1 MNAFL
6 LVGGLIL
13 VGVLVAIVYPL
24 LKRQPLSDSGAS
36 EQHEL
41 NLRVLREQL
50 AELDK
55 EFAEG
60 RVSESAYQH
69 SKAELERRTLDYV
82 GETAEAVVS
91 GGRKIALAVVL
102 AIGFPAV
109 VGGLYWT
116 LGVPDSVVPSKS
128 AGGPKKDGEHA
139 LTQQQITAMVER
151 LALRLQENPNDGA
164 GWLMLARSYAV
175 LGRYPESSA
184 AFSRAL
190 GLLPPDAQH
199 YADYADIV
207 AMAQGKKLIGEP
219 EKLVRRALEIDPKNI
234 KALALSGTI
243 AFDRQEYAQAIREW
257 QKVVAL
263 VPEDSAAAAGIAGSI
278 RDAENRLAISS
289 KQVSEVTPV
298 AGKEPQAT
306 IASISGT
313 VELDSSMRAAMKP
326 GDTLFVFARAVDG
339 PRMPVAMMR
348 AKAGELPM
356 NFTLDD
362 SMAMSPQFKLS
373 TVGRVVVGA
382 RISKSG
388 DALARAGD
396 LEGLSAP
403 ISAKSGNVKIIIN
416 SIVQ

>member
-1 MNAFL
+1 MNVFL
-6 LVGGLIL
+6 LVGGLVL
-13 VGVLVAIVYPL
+13 VGVLVALVYPL
-24 LKRQPLSDSGAS
+24 LKRQPLSDAGAS
-36 EQHEL
+36 EQREL

-60 RVSESAYQH
+60 RVSESAYLH
-69 SKAELERRTLDYV
+69 SKGELEQRTLDYV
-82 GETAEAVVS
+82 GEAPEAVVS
-91 GGRKIALAVVL
+91 GGRKIALALAL

-109 VGGLYWT
+109 VGGLYWA
-116 LGVPDSVVPSKS
+116 LGVPDSVVAAKS
-128 AGGPKKDGEHA
+128 TGATKEGEHA

-151 LALRLQENPNDGA
+151 LALRLQENPGDGA

-207 AMAQGKKLIGEP
+207 AMAQGKKLFGEP

-234 KALALSGTI
+234 KALALAGTI
-243 AFDRQEYAQAIREW
+243 AFDHQEYAQAIREW
-257 QKVVAL
+257 QKVLAL

-289 KQVSEVTPV
+289 KQVSEAMPA
-298 AGKEPQAT
+298 AGKEPLAAM
-306 IASISGT
+306 ASISGT
-313 VELDSSMRAAMKP
+313 VEVDSSLRSAMKS

-339 PRMPVAMMR
+339 PKMPVAMMR
-348 AKAGELPM
+348 AKAAELPM
-356 NFTLDD
+356 SFTLDD

-403 ISAKSGNVKIIIN
+403 ISAKTGNVKIMIN

>member
-1 MNAFL
+1 MNVFL
-6 LVGGLIL
+6 LVGGLVL
-13 VGVLVAIVYPL
+13 VGVLVAVVYPL
-24 LKRQPLSDSGAS
+24 LKRRPLSDTGTS
-36 EQHEL
+36 EQREL
-41 NLRVLREQL
+41 NLRVLREQM

-60 RVSESAYQH
+60 RVNESTYLH
-69 SKAELERRTLDYV
+69 SKGELEQRTLDYV
-82 GETAEAVVS
+82 GEAPVAVVS
-91 GGRKIALAVVL
+91 GGPKIALALAL

-109 VGGLYWT
+109 VGGLYWA
-116 LGVPDSVVPSKS
+116 LGATDAVVASKS
-128 AGGPKKDGEHA
+128 DIGPKEGEHA
-139 LTQQQITAMVER
+139 LTKQQITAMVER
-151 LALRLQENPNDGA
+151 LALRLQENPGDGA
-164 GWLMLARSYAV
+164 GWLMLARSFAV

-207 AMAQGKKLIGEP
+207 AMAQGKKLFGEP
-219 EKLVRRALEIDPKNI
+219 EKLVRRALEIDPKNT
-234 KALALSGTI
+234 KALALAGTI

-257 QKVVAL
+257 QKVLAL
-263 VPEDSAAAAGIAGSI
+263 VPEDSPAATGIAGSI
-278 RDAENRLAISS
+278 RDAENRLAIAG
-289 KQVSEVTPV
+289 KPVGQVSLGV
-298 AGKEPQAT
+298 AKEPLAV

-313 VELDSSMRAAMKP
+313 VELDSSIRSAMKP
-326 GDTLFVFARAVDG
+326 GDTLFVFARAVNG
-339 PRMPVAMMR
+339 PKMPVAMMR
-348 AKAGELPM
+348 AKAAELPL

-373 TVGRVVVGA
+373 AVGPVVVGA

-388 DALARAGD
+388 DALARTGD

-403 ISAKSGNVKIIIN
+403 ITSKTGNVKIIIN